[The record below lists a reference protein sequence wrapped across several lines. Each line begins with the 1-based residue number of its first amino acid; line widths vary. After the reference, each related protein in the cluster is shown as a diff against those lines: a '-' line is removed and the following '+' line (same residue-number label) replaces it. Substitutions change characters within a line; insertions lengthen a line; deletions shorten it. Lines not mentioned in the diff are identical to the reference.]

1 MEESFHQIFRNN
13 YRLVFTFF
21 TKRKFSTEEAQ
32 DLTQETFLRIYK
44 SMATF
49 RGDSSFETWLF
60 QVTANVYR
68 NTVRSRSTQKRGA
81 EEVTLEEDAAD
92 GQERGARA
100 WESRGNGQLADV
112 LADERARLLHAALEE
127 LPPQMR
133 RCVYLRVDQ
142 DLKYREIAE
151 LMGVSIDT
159 VKAHL
164 FQARQILKE
173 KLGDYFADSDF
184 DRESSWKKNRR

>member
-1 MEESFHQIFRNN
+1 MQESFHRIFRKH
-13 YRLVFTFF
+13 YRLVFAFF
-21 TKRKFSTEEAQ
+21 TKKRFSTEEAQ

-44 SMATF
+44 SMGTF

-68 NTVRSRSTQKRGA
+68 NTVRSRSTQKRAA
-81 EEVTLEEDAAD
+81 EEVALDEDAAD
-92 GQERGARA
+92 GQEGAWTWEARG
-100 WESRGNGQLADV
+100 SGQLADV

-164 FQARQILKE
+164 FQARQILRE

-184 DRESSWKKNRR
+184 E